1 MEDANN
7 PYTAM
12 EGYAVYDASGDE
24 IGRVS
29 DTVYDDVSDVLK
41 YVVVDGHVV
50 LANGIHVDP
59 DEERVTV
66 PYDAEAV
73 GSAPAFEEV
82 TGAFDRAVREHYEDS
97 A

>member
-12 EGYAVYDASGDE
+12 EGYAAYDASGEE

-66 PYDAEAV
+66 PLQRR
-73 GSAPAFEEV
+73 G
-82 TGAFDRAVREHYEDS
+82 RQVRPGVRRGNGRL
-97 A
+97 